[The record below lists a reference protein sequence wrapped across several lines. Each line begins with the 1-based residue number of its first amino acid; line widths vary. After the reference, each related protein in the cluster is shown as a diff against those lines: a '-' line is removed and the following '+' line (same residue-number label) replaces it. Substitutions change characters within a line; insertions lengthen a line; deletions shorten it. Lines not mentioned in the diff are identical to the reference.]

1 MSGWRD
7 RTLVDLLGAHDLTGA
22 VERPFPTAGWSGASF
37 TAIERDGRRS
47 VLKRTSL
54 AVDWIAR
61 ATADANLREAWL
73 AASSDTRWPAG
84 LTAPYLGAAADADGA
99 AILMPDL
106 SAELIAWDRP
116 GDAAIDAAALARVLG
131 AMARLHA
138 SPWSLGLEADAASG
152 STGRPPWC
160 PLPDRLLLLARP
172 AAQAYAAAGNP
183 VGERFLVGWDAFD
196 RWAPRAARDLVE
208 GLSLEPAPLLR
219 ALASLPSVGLHGDL
233 KLANVALLRGDDVG
247 LIDWQLTLR
256 APVAVELG
264 WFLVANSGSLAEGP
278 ERVLDAYRAS
288 IARASRGSGSGPDV
302 VAADGVRDVHDI
314 VGDWAVQ
321 ADLAWIV
328 GLLLRGWRKG
338 LDADAGLGLP
348 SGVGAADDLAW
359 WCRRAV
365 EAGERRL

>member
-1 MSGWRD
+1 MSDWRD
-7 RTLVDLLGAHDLTGA
+7 HTLVDLLAAHGLTGA
-22 VERPFPTAGWSGASF
+22 VERPFPTDGWSGASF
-37 TAIERDGRRS
+37 TALERDGRRYI
-47 VLKRTSL
+47 LKRTTL
-54 AVDWIAR
+54 GVDWIAR
-61 ATADANLREAWL
+61 ATADRDLREAWL
-73 AASSDTRWPAG
+73 AATSKTPWPAR
-84 LTAPYLGAAADADGA
+84 LTAPYLGAAADGEGA

-116 GDAAIDAAALARVLG
+116 GDPAIDAAALARVLG

-138 SPWSLGLEADAASG
+138 TAWSLVLETNAARAG
-152 STGRPPWC
+152 IGRPPWC
-160 PLPDRLLLLARP
+160 PLPERLLLLARP
-172 AAQAYAAAGNP
+172 AAQEYAAAGNP
-183 VGERFLVGWDAFD
+183 VGERFLAGWDEFD
-196 RWAPRAARDLVE
+196 RLAPRGARDLVE

-233 KLANVALLRGDDVG
+233 KLANVALLPGDAIG

-264 WFLVANSGSLAEGP
+264 WFLVANTGSLAERP
-278 ERVLDAYRAS
+278 EPVLDAYRAELG
-288 IARASRGSGSGPDV
+288 RERLGRERPGRGSGPDV
-302 VAADGVRDVHDI
+302 LDPDDV

-338 LDADAGLGLP
+338 LDAEAGTGLP
-348 SGVGAADDLAW
+348 TGVSAADDLAW